1 MMAILHTL
9 LNINDS
15 TILGSRLSGYKDF
28 FAGVSSDI
36 RGESIASQADLL
48 EINNSYDM
56 FHPVQNIAADVKKEV
71 FFIFHSHVG
80 KSLFCFYSFHECVI

>member
-56 FHPVQNIAADVKKEV
+56 FHPVQNIAAQSPPAARPPSA
-71 FFIFHSHVG
+71 HG
-80 KSLFCFYSFHECVI
+80 RRWAGP